1 MDNIKK
7 INLGKILIPAENIK
21 TPDGGN
27 VFFGFEEIQDMIE
40 EYNEDGWR
48 LPSLSEME
56 YFSNISKLGICK
68 FRNGS
73 YLMEDSIVGNFSY
86 FSYDIKKELEN
97 NNTKNHLIM
106 VKDY

>member
-21 TPDGGN
+21 TTDGGN
-27 VFFGFEEIQDMIE
+27 VFFGFDEIEDVIE
-40 EYNEDGWR
+40 EYKEDGWK
-48 LPSLSEME
+48 LPSLNEME

-73 YLMEDSIVGNFSY
+73 YLMEDSTIRNFSY
-86 FSYDIKKELEN
+86 FSYDIKKLSEKKMKRLSR
-97 NNTKNHLIM
+97 
-106 VKDY
+106 

>member
-1 MDNIKK
+1 MKEIY
-7 INLGKILIPAENIK
+7 LGKILIPEENIK
-21 TPDGGN
+21 TSDGGN
-27 VFFGFEEIQDMIE
+27 VFFGFDEIEDVVE

-48 LPSLSEME
+48 LPSLNEME

-73 YLMEDSIVGNFSY
+73 YLMEDSTIGNFSY
-86 FSYDIKKELEN
+86 FSYDIKKESIIAT
-97 NNTKNHLIM
+97 TKNHLIL